1 MTELMHY
8 FRDIPYLLKQL
19 NHSRQ
24 SITLNVFCLSVEGR
38 FYKESKTYK
47 VSERSGDV
55 LGSGKSVHVT
65 HQG

>member
-8 FRDIPYLLKQL
+8 FTDIPYLLKQF

-24 SITLNVFCLSVEGR
+24 SITLNVFCLSVGGR

-47 VSERSGDV
+47 VSERSSDIP
-55 LGSGKSVHVT
+55 GSGKSVHVT
-65 HQG
+65 CQG